1 MTILEASKN
10 SSNPVKNKE
19 KYNLNN
25 TQSQV
30 LTTASLSQTLQKQSE
45 FNQSVVDAIK
55 SRRKT
60 QQDTDE

>member
-30 LTTASLSQTLQKQSE
+30 LTTASSSQTLQKQSV
-45 FNQSVVDAIK
+45 FNQSFVDAIK